1 MAVQSTLENNLTL
14 VTPLVVPSADTRRAL
29 RVLLV
34 VESSAGGTGRHV
46 LDLAEGLAAR
56 GCVVHVIYST
66 VRLDK
71 LFTDRLA
78 ELKGVRH
85 IALPI
90 RTSPHPADLRIVRAV
105 RRHMRQFGPFDIVH
119 GHSSKGGAI
128 ARLAAFGTRA
138 KAYYTLHGLIM
149 MDPLLPRWKWLIYL
163 SIELGLNT
171 WTRRVIAVSPEEQ
184 RAAVGLGFGRS
195 KVALVPNGV
204 GDMRLA
210 PRVDARRAMGVDDD
224 AIVIGFVGR
233 LVEQKA
239 PEVLIE
245 AFASA
250 AKAQPKARLALVGNG
265 PLESEMRKLAAR
277 LDVAEKIIWLG
288 ERDARGV
295 LAGFDLFALSSR
307 KEGLPYVVL
316 EAMAAGLPIVATTS
330 AGSEI
335 LVIPGVN
342 GAVVPPDD
350 AAAFAQALIEL
361 VTDPGR
367 MARCGESSRQR
378 VARFT
383 IDAMVEGTLD
393 AYFDGLSLSRSG
405 RSLGRIDVH
414 D

>member
-1 MAVQSTLENNLTL
+1 VESNIATMDPTPTRGTAQS
-14 VTPLVVPSADTRRAL
+14 RAL

-46 LDLAEGLAAR
+46 LDLAEGLTAR
-56 GCVVHVIYST
+56 GCQVHVIYST
-66 VRLDK
+66 RRLDR

-78 ELKGVRH
+78 ELKGIRH
-85 IALPI
+85 VALPI
-90 RTSPHPADLRIVRAV
+90 RTSPHPADFRIVRAV

-119 GHSSKGGAI
+119 GHSSKGGAV

-138 KAYYTLHGLIM
+138 RAYYTLHGLIM
-149 MDPLLPRWKWLIYL
+149 MDPLLPRWKWLMYL
-163 SIELGLNT
+163 LIELGLAT

-184 RAAVGLGFGRS
+184 RAAIRLGFGRS
-195 KVALVPNGV
+195 RVVMVPNGISQ
-204 GDMRLA
+204 MRLT
-210 PRVDARRAMGVDDD
+210 PRADARHTMGVADN

-239 PEVLIE
+239 PEILIE
-245 AFASA
+245 AFAIA
-250 AKAQPKARLALVGNG
+250 ANAQPLARLALVGNG
-265 PLESEMRKLAAR
+265 PLEGPMRELASKLG
-277 LDVAEKIIWLG
+277 VADKIIWLG

-316 EAMAAGLPIVATTS
+316 EAMAAGLPVVATTS

-350 AAAFAQALIEL
+350 ARAFASALIEL
-361 VTDPGR
+361 VSDRAR
-367 MARCGESSRQR
+367 MARCAQGSLQR

-383 IDAMVEGTLD
+383 IDAMVDRTLEAYMD
-393 AYFDGLSLSRSG
+393 AQPAESQRPARAPCGCS
-405 RSLGRIDVH
+405 
-414 D
+414 